1 MGGWVGEIRSVG
13 KTIRSEVEKM
23 RELCWSEKGDL
34 PMFEWC
40 VGGLQVLTS
49 SGGQGWIDL
58 SQSWKE
64 SFYKRF

>member
-1 MGGWVGEIRSVG
+1 MGGWVGESRSVG

-40 VGGLQVLTS
+40 GGGRVPARHLRG
-49 SGGQGWIDL
+49 SGLD
-58 SQSWKE
+58 
-64 SFYKRF
+64 RFVSELEREFL

>member
-1 MGGWVGEIRSVG
+1 MGGWVGESRSVG

-40 VGGLQVLTS
+40 VGGLQVPATHLR
-49 SGGQGWIDL
+49 GVKVG
-58 SQSWKE
+58 
-64 SFYKRF
+64 